1 MATFGDLEQYLVRS
15 PGWLEEPNLTRGKR
29 TTGDHK
35 RYSKVLP
42 DGTRLRTKV
51 SNHPREEIGEDLFRR
66 ILRDQLRVT
75 EQEFW
80 AVVRDQ
86 KTREAARG
94 AGSTAVTGP
103 EVPGIPGWL
112 VTCLTAVAGMAEDDV
127 LSLTPEEAQAA
138 WDAYRPR
145 PA

>member
-1 MATFGDLEQYLVRS
+1 MATFGDLEAYLERS
-15 PGWLEEPNLTRGKR
+15 PGWLEEPNLARGKR

-51 SNHPREEIGEDLFRR
+51 SRHPREGIGEDLFRR

-80 AVVRDQ
+80 AVVRNR
-86 KTREAARG
+86 KTRG
-94 AGSTAVTGP
+94 VGP
-103 EVPGIPGWL
+103 DVSPPNMGPVVPGIPGWL
-112 VTCLTAVAGMAEDDV
+112 VTCLIDVAGVAEDDV
-127 LSLTPEEAQAA
+127 LSLTPAEARAV
-138 WDAYRPR
+138 WDAYRSR
-145 PA
+145 PG

>member
-35 RYSKVLP
+35 RYSRILP

-51 SNHPREEIGEDLFRR
+51 SNHAREEIGADLFKR

-80 AVVRDQ
+80 AVVRNQ
-86 KTREAARG
+86 RTRSAAG
-94 AGSTAVTGP
+94 SAASTAVVGP
-103 EVPGIPGWL
+103 AVPGIPGWF
-112 VTCLTAVAGMAEDDV
+112 VTCLTEVAGMAEDDV
-127 LSLTPEEAQAA
+127 LTLTPEEARVA
-138 WDAYRPR
+138 WDTYRSR